1 MDGLFRCSR
10 YSFGPNRLHY
20 CGPDANHEM
29 KAYLKEGV
37 SDPGLSLILKQF
49 DTLSKYLRLIARS
62 NNIADTFDDRVV
74 EAYWLGNELLESVEK
89 RALFDSLVDDHK
101 LKKKIRLKDFDSL
114 TSKIGQGAVPHH
126 SFHVLNVWRRTGHL
140 DREHTV
146 ESMDECRI
154 SWGKVLVIDG
164 PIITVETE
172 PLVLE
177 NSRLALGTP
186 IQRKITRHLETD
198 TDIDLLKQGDN
209 VTIHWGVPCEVITPE
224 QSVILKKYTM
234 RNIEFANQT
243 I

>member
-1 MDGLFRCSR
+1 MDGLVRCSR

-154 SWGKVLVIDG
+154 SWGKVQRVDG
-164 PIITVETE
+164 PSLIIQAE
-172 PLVLE
+172 PLLYGQGK
-177 NSRLALGTP
+177 LYLGEP
-186 IQRKITRHLETD
+186 RERKIARSLEAEH
-198 TDIDLLKQGDN
+198 DIENAKRGDII
-209 VTIHWGVPCEVITPE
+209 TIHWGVPCEVIT
-224 QSVILKKYTM
+224 QWHADILKKYTL
-234 RNIEFANQT
+234 RHIALANLT
-243 I
+243 L